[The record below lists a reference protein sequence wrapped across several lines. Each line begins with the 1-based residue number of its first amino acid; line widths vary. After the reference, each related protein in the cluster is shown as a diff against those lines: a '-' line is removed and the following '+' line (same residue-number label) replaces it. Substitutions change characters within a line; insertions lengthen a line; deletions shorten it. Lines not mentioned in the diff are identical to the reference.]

1 MIDVYSTQVVY
12 AIGIPGGSE
21 LLIIL
26 AIVLVLFGGSKIPQL
41 GDALG
46 KGIQNFRRSFQKEEE
61 GEAEVLE
68 AEVVNQ
74 PTDSVQ
80 NAETQIEDQSSSSN

>member
-1 MIDVYSTQVVY
+1 MIDIYSTQILY

-26 AIVLVLFGGSKIPQL
+26 AIVLILFGGSKIPQL

-46 KGIQNFRRSFQKEEE
+46 KGIQNFRRSFQKEED
-61 GEAEVLE
+61 EAEVIE

-74 PTDSVQ
+74 
-80 NAETQIEDQSSSSN
+80 ETTQTPEGQIEDQSSSPK

>member
-1 MIDVYSTQVVY
+1 MIDIYSTQIFY

-26 AIVLVLFGGSKIPQL
+26 AIVLILFGGSKIPQL

-46 KGIQNFRRSFQKEEE
+46 KGIQNFRRSFQKEED
-61 GEAEVLE
+61 E
-68 AEVVNQ
+68 AEVVE
-74 PTDSVQ
+74 
-80 NAETQIEDQSSSSN
+80 AEVVSQEGTTPQTPESQIEDQSSSSK